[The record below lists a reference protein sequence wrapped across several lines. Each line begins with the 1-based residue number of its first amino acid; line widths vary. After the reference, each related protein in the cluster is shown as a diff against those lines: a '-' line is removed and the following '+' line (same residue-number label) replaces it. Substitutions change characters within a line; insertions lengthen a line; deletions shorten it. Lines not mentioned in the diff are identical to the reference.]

1 MLNTTGLMAAAVKN
15 KTTNKSPVGA
25 FLYPLKKC
33 QKVLIF
39 IVTMKNYILPFRDLV
54 VHPGLTVP
62 VYIDNPLSVACI
74 EAATKSN
81 QKVVITPQHSWNYP
95 TSAGDIYDTGTIG
108 DIAQV
113 LRLPDGTLHAIIR
126 TTDVVSLSDINV
138 DGGLFTAEAAPIE
151 ILDDSNFEQT
161 LALRDK
167 VAENMQA
174 LSIARKFKLDKM
186 RAIIQ
191 NYPMAAFVDSVIQ
204 SAEIDTDEAVR
215 ILKAQSWREKLML
228 LLEQINLMAET
239 AKIEESINRR
249 IHQQMENGRREA
261 ILQEKMRAIQKEMG
275 DDSEEMDTEN
285 LRKRIERSNM
295 TQDAKEKALSEWKR
309 MRSMSPMSNEGGLLK
324 TYIEEMLSMPWGK
337 ADIAPIDLK
346 TARSVLDS
354 QHSGMQS
361 VKERILE
368 HIAVMKKTGGNH
380 GSILCFVGA
389 PGVGKTSLCKSIAE
403 ALGRKYQRIS
413 LGGISDEAHFRGHR
427 KTYIGA
433 QTGRIMD
440 ALKRCKANNP
450 VIVLDEIDKMGKDWR
465 GDPESALLEILDP
478 EQNKSFRDHYL
489 EVDFDLSNV
498 LFIATA
504 NSLNMS
510 NALKDRMEIIE
521 IPGYSEDEKVQIA
534 KEHLIARAAKENG
547 WDIDNIIISD
557 DAIRHIIRN
566 YTSEDGVRELQRELS
581 ALLRRSLLEHN
592 CEDVK
597 TEFTKEKIDELL
609 AIRKSM
615 NLSKKIGFG
624 VRA

>member
-1 MLNTTGLMAAAVKN
+1 
-15 KTTNKSPVGA
+15 
-25 FLYPLKKC
+25 
-33 QKVLIF
+33 
-39 IVTMKNYILPFRDLV
+39 MKNYILPFRDLV

-62 VYIDNPLSVACI
+62 IYIDNPLSVACI
-74 EAATKSN
+74 EAAATAN
-81 QKVVITPQHSWNYP
+81 QRVVITPQHSWSYP
-95 TSAGDIYDTGTIG
+95 SMPGDIYDVGTIG

-113 LRLPDGTLHAIIR
+113 LRMPDGTLHAIVR
-126 TTDVVSLSDINV
+126 TTDVVQLTDIGVEN
-138 DGGLFTAEAAPIE
+138 GIFTADATPIE
-151 ILDDSNFEQT
+151 IVDDSGLEQT
-161 LALRDK
+161 IALRDK
-167 VAENMQA
+167 VAENIQA
-174 LSIARKFKLDKM
+174 LAITRKFKMEKM

-191 NYPMAAFVDSVIQ
+191 NYPMAAFVDSVVQ
-204 SAEIDTDEAVR
+204 SIDMDTDDAVR
-215 ILKAQSWREKLML
+215 ILRAQSWREKLMI
-228 LLEQINLMAET
+228 LLEKINLIAET
-239 AKIEESINRR
+239 AKIENSINRR
-249 IHQQMENGRREA
+249 IQQQMENGRREA
-261 ILQEKMRAIQKEMG
+261 ILQEKMRAIQREMG

-285 LRKRIERSNM
+285 LRKRIERSVMPN
-295 TQDAKEKALSEWKR
+295 DAKEKALSEWKR

-324 TYIEEMLSMPWGK
+324 TYLEELLSMPWDK
-337 ADIAPIDLK
+337 SDNAPIDLK
-346 TARSVLDS
+346 TARGVLDS
-354 QHSGMQS
+354 QHSGMQG

-389 PGVGKTSLCKSIAE
+389 PGVGKTSLCKSIAA

-440 ALKRCKANNP
+440 ALKRCKSNNP
-450 VIVLDEIDKMGKDWR
+450 VIVLDEIDKMGRDWR

-534 KEHLIARAAKENG
+534 REHLISRAAADTG
-547 WDIDNIIISD
+547 WNVDNIIISD
-557 DAIRHIIRN
+557 DALRHLIRN
-566 YTSEDGVRELQRELS
+566 YTSEEGVRELQRELT
-581 ALLRRSLLEHN
+581 ALLRRTLLEHD
-592 CEDVK
+592 CMDVK
-597 TEFTKEKIDELL
+597 TEFTPQKIDELL
-609 AIRKSM
+609 SLRKSAT
-615 NLSKKIGFG
+615 LSKRIGFG